1 MNPKITLNP
10 MNKSKFFVDACYF
23 GKKNETDNNIINM
36 GKLTNIELGS
46 PRQLN
51 DDKLYVFGNKMCA
64 NFEKYKENICND
76 DTKFML
82 SPPMICPSTSTST
95 SLYQRG
101 KEMINKLSCT
111 GPNCISDVANG
122 GKYRSRLHR
131 KTKRSRKTRR
141 HRKTKK
147 SRKYRK

>member
-23 GKKNETDNNIINM
+23 GKKNKIDDNIINM
-36 GKLTNIELGS
+36 GKLTHIELGS
-46 PRQLN
+46 LQQLN
-51 DDKLYVFGNKMCA
+51 DDKPYVFGNKMCA
-64 NFEKYKENICND
+64 NFEKHPQKICND
-76 DTKFML
+76 DKNFML
-82 SPPMICPSTSTST
+82 SSPMICP

-111 GPNCISDVANG
+111 GTNCISPVANG

>member
-1 MNPKITLNP
+1 MNPDITLNH
-10 MNKSKFFVDACYF
+10 MNESNFLVDACYF
-23 GKKNETDNNIINM
+23 GKKNKTDENLINM
-36 GKLTNIELGS
+36 GKLESIELGS
-46 PRQLN
+46 LQQLN
-51 DDKLYVFGNKMCA
+51 NEKADVLGNKMCA
-64 NFEKYKENICND
+64 NFEKYTQKLCND

-82 SPPMICPSTSTST
+82 SAPTSCPTT

>member
-1 MNPKITLNP
+1 MNPKIELAH
-10 MNKSKFFVDACYF
+10 MKDSGLSVEKCYF
-23 GKKNETDNNIINM
+23 GKKNETDENLINM
-36 GKLTNIELGS
+36 GKLTNITVGL

-51 DDKLYVFGNKMCA
+51 DDVFGNKLCA
-64 NFEKYKENICND
+64 NFENYKETLCND

-82 SPPMICPSTSTST
+82 SAPMSCPST

-101 KEMINKLSCT
+101 KNLLNKLSCT
-111 GPNCISDVANG
+111 GSNCISDVVNG
-122 GKYRSRLHR
+122 GKHQSRRYR

>member
-1 MNPKITLNP
+1 MNPKI
-10 MNKSKFFVDACYF
+10 KFNHMKDSNLSVEKCYF
-23 GKKNETDNNIINM
+23 GKKNEIDENLINM
-36 GKLTNIELGS
+36 GKLTDIEIGS
-46 PRQLN
+46 PQQLKN
-51 DDKLYVFGNKMCA
+51 NVFGNKLCA
-64 NFEKYKENICND
+64 YFEKYNEKICND
-76 DTKFML
+76 DKNFML

-95 SLYQRG
+95 SLYQKG

-111 GPNCISDVANG
+111 GPNCISDIANG

-147 SRKYRK
+147 GRKYRK